1 MEGYIKISSELG
13 LHARPAT
20 ALVKLVRQLKCQVH
34 FRKDLL
40 PEVSGTSLVGLLSLG
55 AGFQEMLYVRII
67 GENEEE
73 EWEILMNF
81 FKNGFEH
88 L

>member
-1 MEGYIKISSELG
+1 MEGYVRISSELG

-34 FRKDLL
+34 FKKEGI
-40 PEVSGTSLVGLLSLG
+40 PEVPGSSLVGLLSLG
-55 AGFQEMLYVRII
+55 AGFQEMLYIRIV
-67 GENEEE
+67 GENEEK
-73 EWEILMNF
+73 EWEILMEF
-81 FKNGFEH
+81 FESGFES